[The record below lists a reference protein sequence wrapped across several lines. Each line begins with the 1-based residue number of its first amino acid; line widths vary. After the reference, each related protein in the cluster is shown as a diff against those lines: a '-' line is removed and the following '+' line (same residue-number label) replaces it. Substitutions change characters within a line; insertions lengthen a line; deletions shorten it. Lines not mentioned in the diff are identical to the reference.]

1 MTKDYPPTNKNELDE
16 EIKKTQEAIAAQEAT
31 QLEILA
37 LLKKGGATDD
47 EIAEL
52 EKLSS
57 EGKTDEIEDT
67 KITDEETKKPA
78 KSNKDEE
85 LRSGYYDKALE
96 IITRTGDTTFG
107 NLEKKLKISEKK
119 AKRLLEMLEQDGILG
134 PSIKNSPR
142 EILKKGLEPEKNDL
156 AGKEKENIENTKE
169 EDMKEKEIISIKNEV
184 ENLFDQATT
193 KEQEEILAH
202 ALKSSGLDSENLASI
217 LKWQTLSL
225 GEKLLVA
232 EQASQELLSK
242 VKEIGEQ
249 KFREKNNIKFS
260 YKPKDWRPL
269 KLANKIKNNLVKAYW
284 ISQEEKNVIKDIEKG
299 AISPNFEMVQNI
311 VERTADMHLNVQEK
325 NGRAVI
331 VFMEKDNSLPENH
344 KKLIDQY
351 NKIANEYARMPDSWK
366 NEKAAKSTD
375 GFIKKNYKHFT
386 EIEKKYEGIA
396 DELLKINTK
405 KYEYSG
411 LSQERAEEKAMLEMR
426 ENDFSLAI
434 LQYINTNPDA
444 ISEINKIK
452 KELSVGRLLNNENIW
467 RGIYIGAGY
476 TARNISILAST
487 LGIFAAPLIGG
498 TIGGI
503 RARRKA
509 KEKINEAFNKGR
521 GVETFKERKE
531 SGKSASFDNKN
542 KDRSFISKA
551 ITGKSIEAKEVG
563 AFIDADHQI
572 EKIDS
577 ILLKMDRAKKSMENA
592 NLEDEL
598 LAARINYI
606 KFKDELS
613 TRIDYIEDK
622 HENGL
627 INYGTKNAI
636 YLNYQLLKKLSYA
649 ETQLNALDLMD
660 DKEVIAIRE
669 RRNNLLE
676 AIMAKNEISLSDRQ
690 MKFSDEETA
699 RGILL
704 GASFSILGWK
714 IREWFNGDSE
724 NINEVIKNS
733 NEVDTISGADEGSVR
748 LLPIEFEEI
757 KTEFSAKGAINTI
770 KDLQEKIHSEYSNN
784 IPEHLKEFAKADPTQ
799 MAIKLGLYNPGDETG
814 LDSAMLVKDSTLGF
828 DEKGNLALYNA
839 ETNENQILI
848 EKNGEDYI
856 LKKYEGKMIDTDHSE
871 IKTEINNSN
880 EENIIET
887 PKTDEVIDS
896 TQVTPKII
904 DTNNSSLDVNPTEE
918 NIIDTPHIKE
928 RIDSIPVAPEIM
940 DSDSSDLYVRPS
952 ETSIEILPPTEL
964 KELNENYLH
973 SLFPTEKLMRNWNYV
988 NSNVSAEKLI
998 ELSNKE
1004 QINLAYEPLSL
1015 HVKNLQELSGLNPYP
1030 ATDYEPAE
1038 SISHFMDRAYE
1049 KINEIGKL
1057 DEIQDFDN
1065 SNLESNPVDLKTA
1078 NLEEILK
1085 SIPGVHEA
1093 NIDELKDLKEI
1104 TKGYEG
1110 IPGQLPLKMI
1120 MENISGK
1127 GLHAIVSEEVAEV
1140 HAAAQ
1145 LASSFKLNS
1154 IMPSIR
1160 GITYRDYYFE
1170 KILPNGNVKLMHI
1183 RFYKDLKN

>member
-1 MTKDYPPTNKNELDE
+1 MTTKDYPPKTTETEKE
-16 EIKKTQEAIAAQEAT
+16 EIERQIKEQKESQKAMIKALIGLASDEKINEMCEAAGIRRED
-31 QLEILA
+31 LEVSQN
-37 LLKKGGATDD
+37 K
-47 EIAEL
+47 
-52 EKLSS
+52 EKEENNLP
-57 EGKTDEIEDT
+57 ENKEPE
-67 KITDEETKKPA
+67 KI
-78 KSNKDEE
+78 NKDEE
-85 LRSGYYDKALE
+85 LRSEYYDKALE

-107 NLEKKLKISEKK
+107 NLEKKLSISSKK

-134 PSIKNSPR
+134 PSIKGSPR
-142 EILKKGLEPEKNDL
+142 EILIKGLESEKNDL
-156 AGKEKENIENTKE
+156 ADKEKENIENTE
-169 EDMKEKEIISIKNEV
+169 EENSNEKEIKTVKDEV
-184 ENLFDQATT
+184 NDIFDAITT
-193 KEQEEILAH
+193 KEQAEILAH
-202 ALKSSGLDSENLASI
+202 ALKSSGLDGVNLASVPE
-217 LKWQTLSL
+217 WQTLSL

-269 KLANKIKNNLVKAYW
+269 KLANKIKNNIIKAYW

-299 AISPNFEMVQNI
+299 TISPTFEIVQNI
-311 VERTADMHLNVQEK
+311 IERTADMHLNVQEK

-331 VFMEKDNSLPENH
+331 VFMEQDNSLPENH
-344 KKLIDQY
+344 KKLIEKY

-375 GFIKKNYKHFT
+375 GFIKKNYKHFM
-386 EIEKKYEGIA
+386 EVEKKYDEIT
-396 DELLKINTK
+396 DELLKMNTK

-452 KELSVGRLLNNENIW
+452 KELSISRLLNNENIW

-487 LGIFAAPLIGG
+487 LGVFAAPLIGG

-509 KEKINEAFNKGR
+509 KEKINEAFNRGR

-572 EKIDS
+572 EKIDNL
-577 ILLKMDRAKKSMENA
+577 LLKIDRAKTSIERA
-592 NLEDEL
+592 
-598 LAARINYI
+598 

-622 HENGL
+622 HGDGL

-660 DKEVIAIRE
+660 DKDVIAIRE

-676 AIMAKNEISLSDRQ
+676 VIMAKNEISLSDKQ
-690 MKFSDEETA
+690 MKFSNEETA

-724 NINEVIKNS
+724 SINEVIKNS
-733 NEVDTISGADEGSVR
+733 NEVDTVSGADTGNVKPGASFEDNTNLNTENGTGAKIDNAVKHESVQATADNGQGAIPTIRELQNNLKLEYKDSLDNAPASVKHILETDPNKLAQEFGMYKPGEDAESLLIKSGSYFKVDSSGNLSFHDIDANNDIV
-748 LLPIEFEEI
+748 LLKGNEI
-757 KTEFSAKGAINTI
+757 KV
-770 KDLQEKIHSEYSNN
+770 
-784 IPEHLKEFAKADPTQ
+784 
-799 MAIKLGLYNPGDETG
+799 
-814 LDSAMLVKDSTLGF
+814 DSP
-828 DEKGNLALYNA
+828 
-839 ETNENQILI
+839 I
-848 EKNGEDYI
+848 
-856 LKKYEGKMIDTDHSE
+856 EGKMFDSDSPKIE
-871 IKTEINNSN
+871 TEINNTSD
-880 EENIIET
+880 ENIISA
-887 PKTDEVIDS
+887 TDTEKELAS
-896 TQVTPKII
+896 TQVAPETI
-904 DTNNSSLDVNPTEE
+904 DANNSSLRVKTMEE
-918 NIIDTPHIKE
+918 NIV
-928 RIDSIPVAPEIM
+928 DSN
-940 DSDSSDLYVRPS
+940 DSDLYVRPS
-952 ETSIEILPPTEL
+952 EINIDILQPTEL
-964 KELNENYLH
+964 KELKENYLH
-973 SLFPTEKLMRNWNYV
+973 SIFPTKKLMRSWENIND
-988 NSNVSAEKLI
+988 NMSAQKLIILSNNEKLD
-998 ELSNKE
+998 S
-1004 QINLAYEPLSL
+1004 AYEPLNL
-1015 HVKNLQELSGLNPYP
+1015 YVKKLQELSGLNPYS
-1030 ATDYEPAE
+1030 ATELLPPE
-1038 SISHFMDRAYE
+1038 SISDFIDRAYE
-1049 KINEIGKL
+1049 KINQIGRL
-1057 DEIQDFDN
+1057 DEVKIEDN
-1065 SNLESNPVDLKTA
+1065 SKLESGIVDSETN
-1078 NLEEILK
+1078 NLTEILE
-1085 SIPGVHEA
+1085 STPSVHEA
-1093 NIDELKDLKEI
+1093 NIDNLKDLKEI
-1104 TKGYEG
+1104 TKSYES
-1110 IPGQLPLKMI
+1110 IPGQPPLKMI
-1120 MENISGK
+1120 IENISGK
-1127 GLHAIVSEEVAEV
+1127 ELKSLVSEEVAETKT
-1140 HAAAQ
+1140 AAKMV
-1145 LASSFKLNS
+1145 SDFKMNN
-1154 IMPSIR
+1154 IMPSVK

-1170 KILPNGNVKLMHI
+1170 KILPNGDVKLMHI